1 MNFYSDNFAFAMS
14 CEEQEPLATMLLLDS
29 IDCMLRTQTAID
41 PRGDLTIMNNFEA
54 IIFSIK
60 LTL

>member
-1 MNFYSDNFAFAMS
+1 MS
-14 CEEQEPLATMLLLDS
+14 CEEQEPLATMLSLDS
-29 IDCMLRTQTAID
+29 SDCMLRTQTAID